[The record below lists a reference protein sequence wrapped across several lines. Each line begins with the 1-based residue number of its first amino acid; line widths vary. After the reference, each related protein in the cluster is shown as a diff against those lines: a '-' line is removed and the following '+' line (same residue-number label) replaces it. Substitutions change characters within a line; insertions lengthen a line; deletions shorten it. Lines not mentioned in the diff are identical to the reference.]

1 MNALDLRL
9 LTTLPRPL
17 GALAAVIA
25 IGAALLYY
33 TDLTLN
39 SAQRTVAQQ
48 QVRLRDARIQLNK
61 SGEEK
66 ATIVRYLDQ
75 YQTLQQLGFAGDEQ
89 RINWLDG
96 LRLANRETRL
106 FGVDYQIGAQ
116 QPYPFAAELNPGQ
129 LTIFNSLMKINLKLL
144 HEEDLMRFLRALAQQ
159 NAGMFSVNQCVME
172 RTDAGDNLRNQPN
185 VRAECEL
192 AWITLRPPGEKKS

>member
-1 MNALDLRL
+1 MSALDLRT
-9 LTTLPRPL
+9 LTTLQRPL

-25 IGAALLYY
+25 IGATLLYY
-33 TDLTLN
+33 TDHALQ

-66 ATIVRYLDQ
+66 ATIVQYLDQ
-75 YQTLQQLGFAGDEQ
+75 YQTLQQFGFVGDEQ

-96 LRLANRETRL
+96 LRLANQQTRL
-106 FGVDYQIGAQ
+106 FDVDYQIGAQ
-116 QPYPFAAELNPGQ
+116 QPYPYAAELDPGQ
-129 LTIFNSLMKINLKLL
+129 LTLFQSVMKINLKLL
-144 HEEDLMRFLRALAQQ
+144 HEDDLMRFLRTLAQQ
-159 NAGMFSVNQCVME
+159 GAGMFSVNQCVME
-172 RTDAGDNLRNQPN
+172 RTEAGDNLRNQPN